1 MKEYK
6 AKTGQKNEN
15 LGYMHLNKQISL
27 KEAAAVMGVTTQC
40 VRLAIINGRMKG
52 KKISNHWYVTRN
64 DIIKYQ
70 ESKYQ
75 KDHHFS
81 ENEVSVKHAAK
92 IKGCDIQQLYYLMR
106 SGRLPF
112 TKKSKA
118 IYGIKKEDLKAVQ
131 V

>member
-15 LGYMHLNKQISL
+15 LGHSQLTKKLTL
-27 KEAAAVMGVTTQC
+27 KEAASIMGVTTQC
-40 VRLAIINGRMKG
+40 VRLAVVNDRMKG
-52 KKISNHWYVTRN
+52 VKISNRWYVTRS
-64 DIIKYQ
+64 DILKYQ
-70 ESKYQ
+70 ESKY
-75 KDHHFS
+75 KKEHHFS